1 MVDGPGREQLR
12 VSASLRIPMD
22 ELDWRFSRSGGPG
35 GQHANTADTRVEVR
49 FDVEASPSLG
59 PRQRA
64 RLLERLGPVVRVV
77 ASDSRSQ
84 SRNRDVAVE
93 RLRARLADALR
104 VETPRRP
111 TRPSKG
117 AKERRL
123 EAKRQHS
130 DRKRLR
136 SERPTDD

>member
-1 MVDGPGREQLR
+1 MSP
-12 VSASLRIPMD
+12 SLCIPTD
-22 ELDWRFSRSGGPG
+22 ELEWRFSRSGGPG

-49 FDVEASPSLG
+49 FDVARSPSLG

-84 SRNRDVAVE
+84 SRNRDLALE

-104 VETPRRP
+104 VEAPRRP

-117 AKERRL
+117 AEERRL
-123 EAKRQHS
+123 EAKRQQS
-130 DRKRLR
+130 ERKRLR
-136 SERPTDD
+136 SDRPADE